1 MIKLAG
7 HMSLTRDPAAPTSI
21 QVDRSAITLDTEV
34 QQLEKQRIELRQ
46 SLTAN
51 GKKIKNTK
59 ATELLERYQTTLR
72 RLNNR
77 KKKVER
83 LIEEKA
89 REEFFRTASTRYIDE
104 QRRGLRQEYTETTP
118 IFEFQE
124 RSRLVSLLFQNRDVA
139 EMSEQEIYQSR
150 LEAMRNMASLCG
162 RRMPRPQPRRR
173 LLTCNKTTKET
184 CEKSEDEDPNLFP
197 IECPGTQCLFCLGD
211 ETLCSSSRTFSFS
224 RKDVLIKHVESLHL
238 KAWDWVESPEC
249 PHPLCEAKLESTMH
263 FKNHAAQVHNIWM

>member
-1 MIKLAG
+1 MGHARAGIFDRYYRNHIIQLNTQSAFLGVPSRDAVIKLAG
-7 HMSLTRDPAAPTSI
+7 HMSLTRDPTALTSI

-34 QQLEKQRIELRQ
+34 QQLERQRIELRH

-72 RLNNR
+72 RLNR
-77 KKKVER
+77 KKKVKR

-124 RSRLVSLLFQNRDVA
+124 RSRLVSLLFQNKDAA

-150 LEAMRNMASLCG
+150 LDAMRNMVSLWPSYASS
-162 RRMPRPQPRRR
+162 
-173 LLTCNKTTKET
+173 TT
-184 CEKSEDEDPNLFP
+184 L
-197 IECPGTQCLFCLGD
+197 
-211 ETLCSSSRTFSFS
+211 SSVINR
-224 RKDVLIKHVESLHL
+224 
-238 KAWDWVESPEC
+238 
-249 PHPLCEAKLESTMH
+249 
-263 FKNHAAQVHNIWM
+263 Q

>member
-21 QVDRSAITLDTEV
+21 QVDRSAVALDTEV
-34 QQLEKQRIELRQ
+34 QELDRQRIELRGR
-46 SLTAN
+46 LKAN
-51 GKKIKNTK
+51 GEKIKNAK
-59 ATELLERYQTTLR
+59 ATELYDRYRTTLR
-72 RLNNR
+72 KLNNR

-83 LIEEKA
+83 VIEEKA
-89 REEFFRTASTRYIDE
+89 RQEFFRTASTRYIDE

-118 IFEFQE
+118 IFDFPE
-124 RSRLVSLLFQNRDVA
+124 RSQLASLLCRNRDVV
-139 EMSEQEIYQSR
+139 EMSEQEIYQNR
-150 LEAMRNMASLCG
+150 LDAMGSLISLCG

-173 LLTCNKTTKET
+173 LLICDNATEEVCKE
-184 CEKSEDEDPNLFP
+184 SEDKDPDLFP

-211 ETLCSSSRTFSFS
+211 GTLCPSSRIFWFS

-249 PHPLCEAKLESTMH
+249 PNPLCEAKLESSMH